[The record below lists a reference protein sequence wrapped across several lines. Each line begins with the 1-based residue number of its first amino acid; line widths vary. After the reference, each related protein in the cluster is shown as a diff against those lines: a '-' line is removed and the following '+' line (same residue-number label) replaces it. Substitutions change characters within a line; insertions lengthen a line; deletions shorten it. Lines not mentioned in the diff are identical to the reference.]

1 MYIKGQKAGIFYSK
15 KLSETNREVRQPTC
29 SGIEWAFL
37 FCVVMWCGE
46 MGSGRLFKAPTFFC
60 PVVAANKIG
69 VLLFRG
75 KETRPSEKKIV
86 RKKFVQKKIVQKNSA
101 PKNFCPKNISS
112 EKNFSP
118 KNKNPSGKVELGPGL
133 FLNIFASKNVGQFY
147 IMVLQATQTRYIEL
161 IK

>member
-75 KETRPSEKKIV
+75 KETRPFEKKL
-86 RKKFVQKKIVQKNSA
+86 
-101 PKNFCPKNISS
+101 S
-112 EKNFSP
+112 EKNLSEKNLPEKIQLQKIFVRKIFRP
-118 KNKNPSGKVELGPGL
+118 KKISAQKTKTHWAKSNLVQVY
-133 FLNIFASKNVGQFY
+133 F
-147 IMVLQATQTRYIEL
+147 
-161 IK
+161 